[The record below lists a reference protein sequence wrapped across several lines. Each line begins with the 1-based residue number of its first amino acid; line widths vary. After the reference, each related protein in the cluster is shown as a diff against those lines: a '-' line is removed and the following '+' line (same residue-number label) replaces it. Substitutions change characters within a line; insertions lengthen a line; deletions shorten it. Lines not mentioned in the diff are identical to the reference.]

1 METVLINTTGNH
13 RKFYKVAVKG
23 KTVELSWGR
32 IGNTPMTKTVRFDYK
47 DSAEDWAADKV
58 DEKSTNAV
66 TKG

>member
-1 METVLINTTGNH
+1 M
-13 RKFYKVAVKG
+13 AVKG